1 MPRLLGLPGSDAV
14 YAEAYAKLDEALE
27 VYDQILGKQR
37 YMAGD
42 VRASELSS
50 RSPFLM
56 PLSSELHL
64 GRPSSYPLRAASG
77 T

>member
-1 MPRLLGLPGSDAV
+1 MLRLLGLPGSDAV

-42 VRASELSS
+42 VCAHKSHS
-50 RSPFLM
+50 RSTFLI
-56 PLSSELHL
+56 PLFSELHL

>member
-1 MPRLLGLPGSDAV
+1 MLRLLGLPGSDAV

-42 VRASELSS
+42 VRVRSYS
-50 RSPFLM
+50 RSTFIM
-56 PLSSELHL
+56 PLLSELHL